1 MQRTGR
7 VLEGAREA
15 LRDGEPPRQEDAEGR
30 PASAGTLELDSTVMG
45 FDDLPHHEQS
55 EPHARNRLLREADA
69 PKRLEDPLSIVLRDT
84 DPSVGD
90 PQLELR
96 FVRLERHL
104 DRAPRRRVLD
114 GIADQVDEDL
124 LDA

>member
-7 VLEGAREA
+7 VLEEAREA

-55 EPHARNRLLREADA
+55 EPHARVTTRPAQQLIGFARLDLEPGEA
-69 PKRLEDPLSIVLRDT
+69 ETVTFVVPLS
-84 DPSVGD
+84 
-90 PQLELR
+90 
-96 FVRLERHL
+96 
-104 DRAPRRRVLD
+104 
-114 GIADQVDEDL
+114 L
-124 LDA
+124 LAYTGLSG